1 MEKRNDKKASAEI
14 INKLGL
20 KKLDIYIIKKFLGT
34 YFFAIFLII
43 CIAVVFDFSEKI
55 DDFLENHAPFSKILI
70 DYYLNFIPYFAVLF
84 APMFTFI
91 AVIYFTSRMAYNT
104 EIIAILSSGVS
115 FNRLL
120 RPYFI
125 AATFIM
131 LFNFALGNFIIP
143 KANATRF
150 AFEEEYYRSGP
161 KDFKEKNAHR
171 QIEPGIFIYLESFN
185 TTNNY
190 GRRFSIEK
198 FVNGELVSKLIS
210 QDIRWDSTI
219 NKWKIRDYYIRDYA
233 GEKQIIRKGDQIDT
247 TLNVTPAE
255 FSRRE
260 NAVEAMNLR
269 ELNSFIKDQEM
280 QGSSN
285 VLALLV
291 EKNRRFS
298 FPFSTFIL
306 TIIGVSVSSRKVRGG
321 IGMHIGIGLL
331 IVFSYILFLQ
341 FSAQYAISGAL
352 PPFAAVWLPNVVFAV
367 VAYFE
372 YRIAPK

>member
-1 MEKRNDKKASAEI
+1 MNRF
-14 INKLGL
+14 GL

-55 DDFLENHAPFSKILI
+55 DDFLENHAPFSKIVI

-125 AATFIM
+125 AATVIVM
-131 LFNFALGNFIIP
+131 FNFLLGNFVIP
-143 KANATRF
+143 RANSVRF
-150 AFEEEYYRSGP
+150 KFEEEYYRNGP
-161 KDFKEKNAHR
+161 KQFNERNAHR
-171 QIEPGIFIYLESFN
+171 QIEPGIFVYLESYN
-185 TTNNY
+185 TENNY

-210 QDIRWDSTI
+210 QDIRWDSVSS
-219 NKWKIRDYYIRDYA
+219 KWKIRNYYIRDYY
-233 GEKQIIRKGDQIDT
+233 ENKQIIKQGFELDT
-247 TLNVTPAE
+247 TLNMTPDE
-255 FSRRE
+255 FRRRE
-260 NAVEAMNLR
+260 NAVEAMNLS
-269 ELNSFIKDQEM
+269 ELNSFIKDQKLE
-280 QGSSN
+280 GTSN

-331 IVFSYILFLQ
+331 VCFSYILFMQ

-352 PPFAAVWLPNVVFAV
+352 PPIAAVWLPNFIFSI
-367 VAYFE
+367 VAYFQ
-372 YRIAPK
+372 YKIAPK

>member
-1 MEKRNDKKASAEI
+1 M
-14 INKLGL
+14 NKLGL
-20 KKLDIYIIKKFLGT
+20 KKIDIYIIKKFLGT

-55 DDFLENHAPFSKILI
+55 DDFLENKAPFSKIMI

-115 FNRLL
+115 FNRIL

-125 AATFIM
+125 AASVIM
-131 LFNFALGNFIIP
+131 IFNFLLGNFVIP

-150 AFEEEYYRSGP
+150 LFEEQYYRDGP
-161 KDFKEKNAHR
+161 SDFKERNAHR
-171 QIEPGIFIYLESFN
+171 QIEPGVYIFLESFN
-185 TTNNY
+185 TSNNY
-190 GRRFSIEK
+190 GRRFSMEK
-198 FVNGELVSKLIS
+198 FSKGQLVSKLLS

-219 NKWKIRDYYIRDYA
+219 NKWKIKDYFIRDYV
-233 GEKQIIRKGDQIDT
+233 GNQQIIRTGKELDT
-247 TLNVTPAE
+247 TLNVTPEE
-255 FSRRE
+255 FRRRD
-260 NAVEAMNLR
+260 NAIEAMNLK
-269 ELNSFIKDQEM
+269 ELNNFIKDQRM
-280 QGSSN
+280 QGTSN

-306 TIIGVSVSSRKVRGG
+306 TVIGVSVSSRKVRGG

-331 IVFSYILFLQ
+331 ISFSYILFLQ
-341 FSAQYAISGAL
+341 FSAQFAISGAL
-352 PPFAAVWLPNVVFAV
+352 PPFVAVWLPNVVFSV
-367 VAYFE
+367 VAFIE
-372 YRIAPK
+372 YRMAPK